1 MQPDPTPD
9 LDELERQAG
18 VLAAWLKTCPRF
30 ADGDYPDP
38 AWSDRDSEECGNALP
53 WLLRAARER
62 DELRAMYEQ
71 AVSPS
76 ASCAAE
82 RAAGNGGCGACAIC
96 CNELRACV
104 WSRGDDDTDKWEG
117 SCGVAWVLWE
127 GTPAENG
134 MNYCPRCGAKLE
146 QEKETTDA
154 E

>member
-18 VLAAWLKTCPRF
+18 VLA
-30 ADGDYPDP
+30 
-38 AWSDRDSEECGNALP
+38 
-53 WLLRAARER
+53 
-62 DELRAMYEQ
+62 
-71 AVSPS
+71 
-76 ASCAAE
+76 
-82 RAAGNGGCGACAIC
+82 
-96 CNELRACV
+96 
-104 WSRGDDDTDKWEG
+104 
-117 SCGVAWVLWE
+117 AWVLWE